1 METFERLESEVRS
14 YCRTFKTVFTKAEG
28 SQLKDE
34 NGNSYIDF
42 FAGAGALN
50 YGHNHPM
57 LQEKLVEYITSGG
70 ITHALDMMT
79 TVKRE
84 FLQRFEEIILKPRNM
99 NYKLMFTGPTGTNA
113 VEAALKLAR
122 KVTGRTNV
130 VSFTNGFHG
139 MTLGS
144 LAVTGNTSKRNGAGI
159 PLNNVMSMP
168 YDGFGKGNSLDLL
181 RSYLENSSSGLDK
194 PAAFI
199 FEPVQGEGGINV
211 ASIAWLQEL
220 AEIAKAHEVL
230 LIADDIQAGCGRTGA
245 FFSFER
251 AGIMPDM
258 VTLSKSLSGYGMP
271 FAITLLKPELD
282 IWKPGEHNGT
292 FRGFS
297 PAMVTAT
304 EALRFWETDQLA
316 ESVVEMSDF
325 TMKRLQKMVDQHD
338 SWARAEVRGIGLMI
352 GVAFENREI
361 AGRVAAMAFGKGLVI
376 ETAGPN
382 DEVLKLLPP
391 LVISQEEME
400 TGLEIIAS
408 CLDELSDQMP
418 SLASLKNQQ
427 TAKV

>member
-14 YCRTFKTVFTKAEG
+14 YCRTFKTVFAKAAG
-28 SQLKDE
+28 SQLIDE
-34 NGNSYIDF
+34 DGNSYIDF

-79 TVKRE
+79 SVKRE

-99 NYKLMFTGPTGTNA
+99 NYKVMFTGPTGTNA

-122 KVTGRTNV
+122 KVTGRTNI

-144 LAVTGNTSKRNGAGI
+144 LAVTGNASKRNGAGI
-159 PLNNVMSMP
+159 PLHNVTFMP

-181 RSYLENSSSGLDK
+181 RSFLENSSSGLDK

-199 FEPVQGEGGINV
+199 FESVQGEGGINV

-220 AEIAKAHEVL
+220 AEIAKAHDVL

-251 AGIMPDM
+251 AGIVPDM

-297 PAMVTAT
+297 PAIVTAT
-304 EALRFWETDQLA
+304 EALRFWETNQLA
-316 ESVVEMSDF
+316 ESVIEMGDF
-325 TMKRLQKMVDQHD
+325 TMKHLRKMVDQHQ
-338 SWARAEVRGIGLMI
+338 SWTRAEVRGIGLMI
-352 GVAFENREI
+352 GVSFENREI
-361 AGRVAAMAFGKGLVI
+361 AGRIAARAFEKGLVI

-382 DEVLKLLPP
+382 NEVLKIFPP
-391 LVISQEEME
+391 LVIGQEEME

-408 CLDELSDQMP
+408 CMDELSDHMP
-418 SLASLKNQQ
+418 SLVSLQK
-427 TAKV
+427 